1 LSPPNAGTPE
11 RSIEPVYVSNVPELS
26 FPPPEAVD
34 LSTESVARA
43 AESPRRDFTVK
54 RDSASARIVRGPRL
68 TSVAALVVDQKDGRL
83 LYAKN
88 PDAVRPIASITKL
101 MTAMVVLDSG
111 LPLDETITLETSDT
125 GALTTRRSRLRPG
138 MMFTRGELLKL
149 ALMASENPAAAALAR
164 SYPGGMQVFVTAM
177 NDKARA
183 IGMRNTRFL
192 DPTGLTPS
200 NVATPFDLALMVNA
214 AYGYPKIREFTTSG
228 SHSLPLAGKHH
239 STLAAFYNSNRLV
252 RSSDWSIGLSKTGFI
267 NEAGRCLVMQATI
280 AEQPV
285 IIVLLDSS
293 GKIARIGDANRIKH
307 WLEGGALSD
316 HARAAKRRM

>member
-1 LSPPNAGTPE
+1 
-11 RSIEPVYVSNVPELS
+11 VYISNIPELS
-26 FPPPEAVD
+26 FPPPETVD
-34 LSTESVARA
+34 LSADSAVRA
-43 AESPRRDFTVK
+43 ATEPAHRGAFVVK
-54 RDSASARIVRGPRL
+54 RDSGAARIVRGPRL

-88 PDAVRPIASITKL
+88 PDLVRPIASITKL

-111 LPLDETITLETSDT
+111 LPLDEAITLDVPDV

-138 MMFTRGELLKL
+138 MTFTRGELLKL
-149 ALMASENPAAAALAR
+149 ALMASENPAAAALAH
-164 SYPGGMQVFVTAM
+164 SYPGGMQMFVNAM

-214 AYGYPKIREFTTSG
+214 AYAYPEIREFTTSG
-228 SHSLPLAGKHH
+228 SHSLALEGKHH
-239 STLAAFYNSNRLV
+239 RTTLAAFYNSNRLV
-252 RSSDWSIGLSKTGFI
+252 RSADWSIGLSKTGFI

-280 AEQPV
+280 AQQPV
-285 IIVLLDSS
+285 IIVLLDAS

-307 WLEGGALSD
+307 WLEGGAVSER
-316 HARAAKRRM
+316 AAAAKRRM